1 MSRNRQWIVLSLLLI
16 ILGSLI
22 LAFKVVRLGFPA
34 MPDMESE
41 VWSIQARVELEP
53 RSGPARVSM
62 VLPSRLRSSGIL
74 APQAARIV
82 TVRVSLRCPAKA

>member
-16 ILGSLI
+16 FLGSLI
-22 LAFKVVRLGFPA
+22 LAFKVVRLGFPS

-41 VWSIQARVELEP
+41 AWSIQARIELEP

-62 VLPSRLRSSGIL
+62 VLPSRPTGYTISEENFISRRFGLTLDEDIF
-74 APQAARIV
+74 
-82 TVRVSLRCPAKA
+82 